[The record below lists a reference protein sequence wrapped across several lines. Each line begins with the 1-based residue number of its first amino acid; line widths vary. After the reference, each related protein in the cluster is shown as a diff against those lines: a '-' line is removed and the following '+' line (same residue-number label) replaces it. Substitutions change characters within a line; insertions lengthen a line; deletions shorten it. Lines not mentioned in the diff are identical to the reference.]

1 MRKNKALRTTKSSLF
16 TEFFHERSW
25 KKRGGLRNLFCFL
38 AVLMIAGAASAQELP
53 AKIETQWFMKGATVS
68 LNQVTNIHLVEGG
81 QFQTNIGYQYDCPT
95 FQLANG
101 VNALALGV
109 YVDDGSGEFRTNA
122 LLNGTIMADG
132 CALNSV
138 GNNRMAVYYW
148 YNPPTETDLVLT
160 VQNTARALD
169 QGVPSTGFC
178 ALGLSGIDTSME
190 PNLTPVVDESKDN
203 NTILIETN
211 NMYVVSYASHN
222 SGYNLE
228 PPVTDPPWEWI
239 DSVVVVRGSGGG
251 GIVAAAQWFARGD
264 VTSEIQ
270 WTGFNNSYYGVHAIA
285 FPTTRSKNQDPWY
298 LPEIR
303 IENVTPANGSTVTKN
318 PVQFSANVITFGTEF
333 EKAEFTINGE
343 VVRTEYVVTGEEEYG
358 GTTNK
363 VTSFYEYEYGASSNL
378 LFDLEIWTSQHDDKY
393 FYSFKMGDEFA
404 YAMSPAN
411 NAVVADLTPTIEAS
425 VYDGINEAKQIH
437 LYVDGI
443 PMAVDPVYDGGT
455 STVTYTTEKFEPGKT
470 VNYEVRVEDT
480 FGDVFTNK
488 ASFSLTGIPNRATV
502 WNADNIPQVKPG
514 LDQYYFGYAT
524 GAIDNIGNNEIDI
537 TNHHEWTFVS
547 GSDRP
552 SQGQTFTVPEAV
564 GGVAGFDLDSVWI
577 KQSAYYETRDDDESN
592 AMWFNF
598 SADKSLILRITD
610 PAKAD
615 TDDFVIAEYDLR
627 IANTMTN
634 FSGNWIQLRLPEPI
648 VLDANKQYGFDVA
661 TASADPHNP
670 IFNMDGLAGSS
681 RIPADYPGGTAYS
694 SGDRVGENYF
704 HTNAFSMNYPTGE
717 GAGDRAFIVPLT
729 PTTRFFSVGAVTPRG
744 TGVLNPLRVEIPL
757 TEVIGS
763 FYPTLSKIEIDG
775 VGELETD
782 YDVDPEDDT
791 RVTFWGTF
799 PDDQQLKPMNTY
811 TGLYVLANHPGQG
824 GGGITNTFTFTMG
837 EAYAFADK
845 LPATTVIEET
855 VDVSV
860 NVINKAD
867 TFGSAR
873 LLLDDVDLSVT
884 TSPTVGSTT
893 TVSATTGELTMGPH
907 TMKVIVTSANAGF
920 DAVTNTWNFNVR
932 TRVKDRM
939 WNVNIAGSGAQARNV
954 ADGTVAIAPPAG
966 SNLWNNLT
974 GSTDPRNVHTNNF
987 IDNVYD
993 ANGENPISILTYG
1006 TYDWNNNYTGAGEI
1020 RVDLFKGWVGGSY
1033 GGQGYNHDSE
1043 WSITGLN
1050 ASAAYDLYILS
1061 TWTWNENDARFDITE
1076 GYPLDGN
1083 NSKSLTPERDNV
1095 SVSANRAKSADDFSA
1110 CVEGQNYIIF
1120 ERVTPTPDGVISFH
1134 AGFGVDCII
1143 SALQI
1148 HEHKN
1153 EAFIPYATLVT
1164 TEPRGNV
1171 FTNPLMKVVILD
1183 VGDSIVKSNLVT
1195 MRLDGN
1201 VIDPNDPM
1209 YKYERD
1215 GITSTVTYVTTG
1227 LKGLATNHTASI
1239 FVESDSL
1246 ISPDSVSNSWEFF
1259 MGGMRAVEP
1268 ELAHH
1273 WAMDETTGKDLI
1285 DSVGGKH
1292 GRIVGRKYQRVTEG
1306 DDGGVKLVGG
1316 GTNGQWNDGEEAGDA
1331 AGAGAYID
1339 LPNGIISE
1347 LDSEA
1352 VTIEIRFESSMKTA
1366 WARIL
1371 DFGTSYDGDG
1381 IASSWV
1387 TPNTNNCFVLVANS
1401 DTGYGQ
1407 MSLRLKDAPTTV
1419 ESVSIKK
1426 LADGQVNHIV
1436 TAVDTVGRAFYVYR
1450 NGQRVNNEVVE
1461 YALPVSFAPLSEFV
1475 DNNNWI
1481 ARSQWEH
1488 DPLFEGTVYDVRI
1501 YKGIVTREQALAHYE
1516 GNYDDTPPPPPP
1528 ASPDV
1533 SLTVPAGGPLT
1544 ISWLSTG
1551 GNNNFN
1557 VMTNADLTN
1566 PEGWGV
1572 VEGTMPVEDGGYW
1585 NISIEFGEESSLFY
1599 KLRANQ

>member
-1 MRKNKALRTTKSSLF
+1 MRKNKALKTTKSSLF

-38 AVLMIAGAASAQELP
+38 AVSMIAGAASAQELP
-53 AKIETQWFMKGATVS
+53 AKVESMWFAKASAVTS
-68 LNQVTNIHLVEGG
+68 AQVTDIRDVGNG
-81 QFQTNIGYQYDCPT
+81 QFQTNVGFVYSTALSIPES
-95 FQLANG
+95 

-109 YVDDGSGEFRTNA
+109 YADANGEYRTNA
-122 LLNGTIMADG
+122 MLNGEVVADG
-132 CALNSV
+132 CVLNSAQ
-138 GNNRMAVYYW
+138 RTAMYYW
-148 YNPPTETDLVLT
+148 YNPPKGDNVTLT
-160 VQNTARALD
+160 VQTTAKSRNNENAFGF
-169 QGVPSTGFC
+169 GV
-178 ALGLSGIDTSME
+178 LGLSGVDTTIL
-190 PNLTPVVDESKDN
+190 PNLTPAVAASQQN
-203 NTILIETN
+203 NTVVIGTN
-211 NMYVVSYASHN
+211 NMFVVSYASHN
-222 SGYNLE
+222 SGNNLQ
-228 PPVTDPPWEWI
+228 PPAGWEWL
-239 DSVVVVRGSGGG
+239 DSSIVTGGG
-251 GIVAAAQWFARGD
+251 SIVAGSQWYARGD
-264 VTSEIQ
+264 ESSQIA
-270 WTGFNNSYYGVHAIA
+270 WTGWNTGNYAVQAIA
-285 FPTTRSKNQDPWY
+285 FPTTRSKNQNPWY

-303 IENVTPANGSTVTKN
+303 IENVTPANGSTVAKN

-333 EKAEFTINGE
+333 EKAAFTINGE
-343 VVRTEYVVTGEEEYG
+343 VVRTEYVETGEEEYG

-411 NAVVADLTPTIEAS
+411 NAVVTDLTPTIEAS
-425 VYDGINEAKQIH
+425 VYDGINKAKQIN

-443 PMAVDPVYDGGT
+443 PMATSFSDGGT

-488 ASFSLTGIPNRATV
+488 ASFSLAGIPNRATV

-577 KQSAYYETRDDDESN
+577 KQSAYYETRDADESN
-592 AMWFNF
+592 AMWFNY
-598 SADKSLILRITD
+598 SAGKSLILRITD

-627 IANTMTN
+627 TANTMTN

-681 RIPADYPGGTAYS
+681 RADYPGGTAYS
-694 SGDRVGENYF
+694 SGDRVGANYF

-873 LLLDDVDLSVT
+873 LLLDDVDLSVK

-920 DAVTNTWNFNVR
+920 DAVTNTWDFNVR

-974 GSTDPRNVHTNNF
+974 GSTDPRNVQTNNF

-1006 TYDWNNNYTGAGEI
+1006 TYDWNNNYTGGGEI

-1033 GGQGYNHDSE
+1033 QGQGYNHDSE

-1050 ASAAYDLYILS
+1050 ESAAYDLYILS
-1061 TWTWNENDARFDITE
+1061 TWTWNENAARFDITE

-1239 FVESDSL
+1239 FVESDSK
-1246 ISPDSVSNSWEFF
+1246 IAPDSVSNSWEFF

-1352 VTIEIRFESSMKTA
+1352 VTIEIRFETEMKTA

-1381 IASSWV
+1381 ISSAWV
-1387 TPNTNNCFVLVANS
+1387 DPNTNNCFVLVANS

-1407 MSLRLKDAPTTV
+1407 MSLRLADAPTTTKFLY
-1419 ESVSIKK
+1419 IKK
-1426 LADGQVNHIV
+1426 LADKKVNHVV
-1436 TAVDTVGRAFYVYR
+1436 TAVDTEGRAFYVYR
-1450 NGQRVNNEVVE
+1450 NGVRVNVEVEE
-1461 YALPVSFAPLSEFV
+1461 YALPVSFAPLAEFV

-1481 ARSQWEH
+1481 GRSQWTH
-1488 DPLFEGTVYDVRI
+1488 DPLFAGTVYDVRI

-1585 NISIEFGEESSLFY
+1585 NISIKFGEESSLFY